1 MTCFSVT
8 FWMNTEKH
16 EGGAQSIFMLPNSED
31 FWGNLFVIIEG
42 NNSPDDNSMQLKLK
56 YGNNWA
62 DFNGSNGMERLPD
75 MYGTWRHLA
84 FTYDETTSTLA
95 VYLDGEAL
103 SLPEAVS
110 NPKVDGAPLGPL
122 AFQIASN
129 LDRQG
134 DVKGKSVK
142 ERL

>member
-1 MTCFSVT
+1 MRVAPRVFLCCLIQKTS
-8 FWMNTEKH
+8 
-16 EGGAQSIFMLPNSED
+16 G
-31 FWGNLFVIIEG
+31 GNLFVIIEG

-62 DFNGSNGMERLPD
+62 DFTGSNGMERLPD

-110 NPKVDGAPLGPL
+110 HPKVDGAPLGPL
-122 AFQIASN
+122 GFHN
-129 LDRQG
+129 R
-134 DVKGKSVK
+134 SV
-142 ERL
+142 EHTSELQTLMRIP